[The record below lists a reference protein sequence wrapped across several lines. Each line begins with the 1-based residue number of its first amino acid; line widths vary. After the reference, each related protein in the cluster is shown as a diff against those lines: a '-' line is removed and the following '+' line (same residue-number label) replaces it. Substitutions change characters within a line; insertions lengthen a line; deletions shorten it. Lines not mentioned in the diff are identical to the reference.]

1 MKKIISTLL
10 IVAFTFS
17 VTSCSRDN
25 KQQVQGTPTVQ
36 ETALAQET
44 PKAEETP
51 EVQEEPI
58 KAEFV
63 LVKGGTFVNTKSI
76 YYGKGITIP
85 DLYVGKY
92 EVTQKEWVDV
102 MGSNPSQFKGVNLP
116 VDSVSWYD
124 AIEYCNKKS
133 IMDGRS
139 PYYNIDKN
147 KKDPK
152 NSTNNDDKKWTV
164 TINKGANGYRL
175 PTEIE
180 WEYCASGGQMSS
192 SYKFSGS
199 DDIKEVG
206 WFYQNS
212 GDKELTGAWSW
223 PAVKGN
229 NCRTHSVGKL
239 KPNELGLYDMSGNIR
254 EWCWDWYGELGSDV
268 SVSPDAGS
276 LRVWKGGGWLGD
288 DSSCELVFRGSVEPF
303 SNGYDQGLRLFYSE

>member
-10 IVAFTFS
+10 IIAFTFS
-17 VTSCSRDN
+17 VTSCSRDK
-25 KQQVQGTPTVQ
+25 KQEVQETPTVQ
-36 ETALAQET
+36 ETMLAQET
-44 PKAEETP
+44 PKVEETP
-51 EVQEEPI
+51 GVQEEPI

-63 LVKGGTFVNTKSI
+63 LVKGGTFVNKKSI
-76 YYGKGITIP
+76 YYGKGITVP

-102 MGSNPSQFKGVNLP
+102 MGSNPSEFKGNNLP

-124 AIEYCNKKS
+124 AIEFCNKKS
-133 IMDGRS
+133 IKDGRS

-147 KKDPK
+147 KKDSK
-152 NSTNNDDKKWTV
+152 NSASHDDIKWTV

-175 PTEIE
+175 PTEVE

-199 DDIKEVG
+199 DDLKQVG
-206 WFYQNS
+206 WYYQNS
-212 GDKELTGAWSW
+212 GDKEITGGWSW
-223 PAVKGN
+223 PAIKGN
-229 NCRTHSVGKL
+229 NCKTQSVGKM

-254 EWCWDWYGELGSDV
+254 EWCWDWYKENV
-268 SVSPDAGS
+268 SDAGES
-276 LRVWKGGGWLGD
+276 PEAGSMRVWRGGGWLGD
-288 DSSCELVFRGSVEPF
+288 DSSCELVFRGSAEPT